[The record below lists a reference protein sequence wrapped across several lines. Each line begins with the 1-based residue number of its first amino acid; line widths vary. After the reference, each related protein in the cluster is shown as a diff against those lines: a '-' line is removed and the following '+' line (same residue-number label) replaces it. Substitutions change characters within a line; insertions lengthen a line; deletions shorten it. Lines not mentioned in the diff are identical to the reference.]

1 MSDSDRLR
9 IDRGALSIVLL
20 EEQDRLDREYW
31 RSKTPRERWEALET
45 IRQIL
50 YGYDPST
57 ARLQRVLEITRRT

>member
-1 MSDSDRLR
+1 MSDSDQLR
-9 IDRGALSIVLL
+9 IDRDALSIVSLD
-20 EEQDRLDREYW
+20 EQDRLDGEYW

-50 YGYDPST
+50 YDYDPST

>member
-1 MSDSDRLR
+1 MSDSDQLR
-9 IDRGALSIVLL
+9 IDRDALSIVSL

>member
-1 MSDSDRLR
+1 MSDSDQLR
-9 IDRGALSIVLL
+9 IDRDALSIVSL

-31 RSKTPRERWEALET
+31 RSKTPRERCEALET

-50 YGYDPST
+50 YDYDPST

>member
-9 IDRGALSIVLL
+9 IDRDALSIVSL

>member
-9 IDRGALSIVLL
+9 MDRHALSIVSL
-20 EEQDRLDREYW
+20 EEQGQLDREYW

-50 YGYDPST
+50 YDYDPST

>member
-1 MSDSDRLR
+1 MSDSDQLR
-9 IDRGALSIVLL
+9 IDRDALSIVSL
-20 EEQDRLDREYW
+20 EDQDRLDREYW